1 MKINSVAFGSAYK
14 IPLDKSNYYALS
26 KELDKCEVF
35 SKDISASS
43 SISRGNN
50 AFYRNIIISDEFDK
64 ESRAIAGLISTE
76 STVEEISNIIANAF
90 QRAFGNIENA
100 TDYINVATQI
110 RNELHE
116 E

>member
-1 MKINSVAFGSAYK
+1 MSKFNIVKKYIDS
-14 IPLDKSNYYALS
+14 IDYYGLLS
-26 KELDKCEVF
+26 DG
-35 SKDISASS
+35 AP
-43 SISRGNN
+43 N
-50 AFYRNIIISDEFDK
+50 DEFDK